1 MLDRTRVPFVHA
13 PRPRT
18 RDVRSLR
25 LITKP
30 PWRRRVLLILLLVV
44 TLLLVNIQ
52 QHAAALRLDL
62 WVPAEVAE
70 RTVG

>member
-1 MLDRTRVPFVHA
+1 M
-13 PRPRT
+13 
-18 RDVRSLR
+18 RSLR

-30 PWRRRVLLILLLVV
+30 PWRRRLLLILLLVV

-62 WVPAEVAE
+62 WIPAHIAE

>member
-1 MLDRTRVPFVHA
+1 LLDGTRVPLVHA
-13 PRPRT
+13 RRPRT
-18 RDVRSLR
+18 PDVRSLR

-30 PWRRRVLLILLLVV
+30 PWRRRLLLILLLVV

-62 WVPAEVAE
+62 WIPAHIAE

>member
-1 MLDRTRVPFVHA
+1 M
-13 PRPRT
+13 
-18 RDVRSLR
+18 RSLR